1 MQILPVFPPETVRDY
16 LVVVL
21 AIAFLIR
28 IILVFGPLRRLAT
41 SIDDDMEQRSTIS
54 NLMNVSEIFLK
65 PSIQRLGRS
74 FILSEVFI
82 LFTPMLI
89 ALPVMTLVGA
99 REIHASAL
107 SPISYPL
114 FAGFL
119 VVWLARDIRR
129 SSRLRA
135 FLETTY
141 IRLEGMWVFAEEEF
155 KSWNLNQDF
164 RRSWFL
170 NELQQADLNETSEEE
185 SGIFSGFAGLLSK
198 NPIAVAVVK
207 QIKRGLDSNILAP
220 FSAQIHATVMSVIR
234 MRMNQIVGE
243 QLEDF
248 RRKSPMRRA
257 NLLFEALLPTIFVAA
272 LLMLDAG
279 GI

>member
-1 MQILPVFPPETVRDY
+1 VQLLPVLPPETVRDY

-21 AIAFLIR
+21 TAAFIIR
-28 IILVFGPLRRLAT
+28 ISMIIGPLRRLAT
-41 SIDDDMEQRSTIS
+41 SIDDDIEHRSTVS
-54 NLMNVSEIFLK
+54 NLMNVSDIFLK
-65 PSIQRLGRS
+65 PSIQSLGKS

-82 LFTPMLI
+82 LFAPMLI

-99 REIHASAL
+99 REILASEL
-107 SPISYPL
+107 SPMSYPI

-119 VVWLARDIRR
+119 VLWLARDIRR

-135 FLETTY
+135 FLDVTH
-141 IRLEGMWVFAEEEF
+141 IRLEGMWMFAEEEF
-155 KSWNLNQDF
+155 RSWNLNQDF

-170 NELQQADLNETSEEE
+170 NELQQADLKEAVEGEN
-185 SGIFSGFAGLLSK
+185 GILSGFAGLLSR

-220 FSAQIHATVMSVIR
+220 FSEQIHSTVMSVIR

-257 NLLFEALLPTIFVAA
+257 NLLFEALLPTMFISA
-272 LLMLDAG
+272 LLMLHVG

>member
-1 MQILPVFPPETVRDY
+1 MQILPLFPPETVRDY

-28 IILVFGPLRRLAT
+28 ISMVIGPLRRLAT
-41 SIDDDMEQRSTIS
+41 SIDDDIEHRSTIS

-65 PSIQRLGRS
+65 PSIQSLGRS
-74 FILSEVFI
+74 FILSEFFI
-82 LFTPMLI
+82 LFAPILI

-99 REIHASAL
+99 REIHASDL

-135 FLETTY
+135 FLEVTY
-141 IRLEGMWVFAEEEF
+141 IKLEGMWMFAEEEF

-170 NELQQADLNETSEEE
+170 NELQQADLNEVAEEE
-185 SGIFSGFAGLLSK
+185 SGILSGFAGLLSK

-207 QIKRGLDSNILAP
+207 QIKRGLDTNILAP
-220 FSAQIHATVMSVIR
+220 FSDQIHATVMSVIR

-243 QLEDF
+243 
-248 RRKSPMRRA
+248 
-257 NLLFEALLPTIFVAA
+257 
-272 LLMLDAG
+272 
-279 GI
+279 

>member
-1 MQILPVFPPETVRDY
+1 MQILPVLPPETVRDY
-16 LVVVL
+16 LVVIL
-21 AIAFLIR
+21 AIAFIIR
-28 IILVFGPLRRLAT
+28 ISMIIGPLRRLAT
-41 SIDDDMEQRSTIS
+41 SIDDDIEHRSTIS
-54 NLMNVSEIFLK
+54 NLMNVSDIFLK
-65 PSIQRLGRS
+65 PSIQSLGRS

-82 LFTPMLI
+82 LFAPMLI

-99 REIHASAL
+99 REIHAFEL
-107 SPISYPL
+107 SSISYPL

-135 FLETTY
+135 FLEVTH
-141 IRLEGMWVFAEEEF
+141 IRLEGMWMFAEEEF

-170 NELQQADLNETSEEE
+170 NELQQANPKDTAEEE
-185 SGIFSGFAGLLSK
+185 GGVLSGFAGLLSK
-198 NPIAVAVVK
+198 NPLAIAVVK

-220 FSAQIHATVMSVIR
+220 FSDQIHATVMSIIR

-248 RRKSPMRRA
+248 RQKSPMRRI
-257 NLLFEALLPTIFVAA
+257 NLLSEALLPTIFIAA
-272 LLMLDAG
+272 LLMLHAG

>member
-1 MQILPVFPPETVRDY
+1 MQILPVLPPETVRDY
-16 LVVVL
+16 LVVIL
-21 AIAFLIR
+21 SIAFIIR
-28 IILVFGPLRRLAT
+28 ISMIIGPLRRLAT
-41 SIDDDMEQRSTIS
+41 SIDDDIEHRSTIS
-54 NLMNVSEIFLK
+54 NLMNVSDIFLK
-65 PSIQRLGRS
+65 PSIQSLGRS

-82 LFTPMLI
+82 LFAPMLI

-99 REIHASAL
+99 REIHAFEL
-107 SPISYPL
+107 SSISYPL

-135 FLETTY
+135 FLEVTH
-141 IRLEGMWVFAEEEF
+141 IRLEGMWMFAEEEF

-170 NELQQADLNETSEEE
+170 NELQQANPKETAEEE
-185 SGIFSGFAGLLSK
+185 GGVFSGFAGLLSK
-198 NPIAVAVVK
+198 NPLAIAVVK

-220 FSAQIHATVMSVIR
+220 FSDQIHATVMSIIR

-248 RRKSPMRRA
+248 RQKSPMRRI
-257 NLLFEALLPTIFVAA
+257 NLLSEALLPTIFIAA
-272 LLMLDAG
+272 LLMLHAG

>member
-1 MQILPVFPPETVRDY
+1 MIGMV
-16 LVVVL
+16 LVTH
-21 AIAFLIR
+21 
-28 IILVFGPLRRLAT
+28 GRLADEFRAALEHVVGVQEKLKT
-41 SIDDDMEQRSTIS
+41 ISIGPDDDMEQRSTVA

-65 PSIQRLGRS
+65 PSIQKLGRS
-74 FILSEVFI
+74 FIISEVFI
-82 LFTPMLI
+82 LFAPMLI

-99 REIHASAL
+99 REIHASEL

-135 FLETTY
+135 FLEVTH

-220 FSAQIHATVMSVIR
+220 FSNQIHATVMSVIR

-248 RRKSPMRRA
+248 RQKSPMRRA
-257 NLLFEALLPTIFVAA
+257 NLLFEALLPTIFIAA
-272 LLMLDAG
+272 LLMLHAG

>member
-1 MQILPVFPPETVRDY
+1 MQILPLFPPETVRDY

-28 IILVFGPLRRLAT
+28 ISVIIGPIRRLAT
-41 SIDDDMEQRSTIS
+41 SIDDDLEQRSTVS

-65 PSIQRLGRS
+65 PSIQKLGRS
-74 FILSEVFI
+74 FIIGEVFI
-82 LFTPMLI
+82 LFAPMLI
-89 ALPVMTLVGA
+89 ALPVMTFVGA
-99 REIHASAL
+99 REIHASEL

-119 VVWLARDIRR
+119 AVWLARDIRR

-135 FLETTY
+135 FLEVTH

-170 NELQQADLNETSEEE
+170 NELQQADLSETSEEE
-185 SGIFSGFAGLLSK
+185 SGLISGFAGLLSK
-198 NPIAVAVVK
+198 NPIAVAIVK

-220 FSAQIHATVMSVIR
+220 FSSQIHATVMSIIR

-243 QLEDF
+243 QLDDF
-248 RRKSPMRRA
+248 RQKSSIRRV

-272 LLMLDAG
+272 LLVLHAG
-279 GI
+279 GV

>member
-1 MQILPVFPPETVRDY
+1 MQILPVIPPETVRDY

-21 AIAFLIR
+21 AIAFFIR
-28 IILVFGPLRRLAT
+28 ISVIIGPIRRLAT
-41 SIDDDMEQRSTIS
+41 SIDDDLEQRSTVS

-65 PSIQRLGRS
+65 PSIQKLGRS
-74 FILSEVFI
+74 FIIGEVFI
-82 LFTPMLI
+82 LFAPMLI
-89 ALPVMTLVGA
+89 ALPVMTFVGA
-99 REIHASAL
+99 REIHASEL

-119 VVWLARDIRR
+119 AVWLARDIRR

-135 FLETTY
+135 FLEVTH

-170 NELQQADLNETSEEE
+170 NELQQADLSETSDEE
-185 SGIFSGFAGLLSK
+185 SGIISGFADLLSK

-220 FSAQIHATVMSVIR
+220 FSSQIHATVMSVIR

-243 QLEDF
+243 QLDDF
-248 RRKSPMRRA
+248 RQKSSIRRV

-272 LLMLDAG
+272 LLVLHAG
-279 GI
+279 GV

>member
-1 MQILPVFPPETVRDY
+1 MQILPLFPPETVRDY

-28 IILVFGPLRRLAT
+28 ISVIIGPIRRLAT
-41 SIDDDMEQRSTIS
+41 SIDDDLEQRSTVS

-65 PSIQRLGRS
+65 PSVQKLGRS
-74 FILSEVFI
+74 FIIGEVFI
-82 LFTPMLI
+82 LFAPMLI
-89 ALPVMTLVGA
+89 ALPVMTFVGA
-99 REIHASAL
+99 REIHASEL

-119 VVWLARDIRR
+119 AVWLARDIRR

-135 FLETTY
+135 FLEVTH

-170 NELQQADLNETSEEE
+170 NELQQADLSETSEEE
-185 SGIFSGFAGLLSK
+185 SGLISGFAGLLSK
-198 NPIAVAVVK
+198 NPIAVAIVK

-220 FSAQIHATVMSVIR
+220 FSSQIHATVMSVIR

-243 QLEDF
+243 QLDDF
-248 RRKSPMRRA
+248 RQKSSIRRV

-272 LLMLDAG
+272 LLVLHAG
-279 GI
+279 GV

>member
-1 MQILPVFPPETVRDY
+1 
-16 LVVVL
+16 
-21 AIAFLIR
+21 
-28 IILVFGPLRRLAT
+28 
-41 SIDDDMEQRSTIS
+41 
-54 NLMNVSEIFLK
+54 MNVSEIFLK
-65 PSIQRLGRS
+65 PSIQKLGRS
-74 FILSEVFI
+74 FIISEVFI
-82 LFTPMLI
+82 LFAPMLI

-99 REIHASAL
+99 REIHASEL

-135 FLETTY
+135 FLEVTH

-220 FSAQIHATVMSVIR
+220 FSNQIHATVMSVIR

-248 RRKSPMRRA
+248 RQKSPMRRA
-257 NLLFEALLPTIFVAA
+257 NLLFLSLIH
-272 LLMLDAG
+272 
-279 GI
+279 I

>member
-28 IILVFGPLRRLAT
+28 ISVIIGPIRRLAT
-41 SIDDDMEQRSTIS
+41 SIDDDLEQRSTVS

-65 PSIQRLGRS
+65 PSIQKLGRS
-74 FILSEVFI
+74 FIIGEVFI
-82 LFTPMLI
+82 LFAPMLI
-89 ALPVMTLVGA
+89 ALPVMTFVGA
-99 REIHASAL
+99 REIHASEL

-119 VVWLARDIRR
+119 AVWLARDIRR

-135 FLETTY
+135 FLEVTH
-141 IRLEGMWVFAEEEF
+141 IRLEGMWAFAEEEF

-170 NELQQADLNETSEEE
+170 NELQQADLSETSEEE
-185 SGIFSGFAGLLSK
+185 SGLISGFAGLLSK
-198 NPIAVAVVK
+198 NPIAVAIVK

-220 FSAQIHATVMSVIR
+220 FSSQIHATVMSVIR
-234 MRMNQIVGE
+234 MRMNEIVGE
-243 QLEDF
+243 QLDDF
-248 RRKSPMRRA
+248 RQKSSIRRV

-272 LLMLDAG
+272 LLVLHAG
-279 GI
+279 GV

>member
-1 MQILPVFPPETVRDY
+1 MQILPLFPPETVRDY

-28 IILVFGPLRRLAT
+28 ISVIIGPIRRLAT
-41 SIDDDMEQRSTIS
+41 SIDDDMEQRSTVS

-65 PSIQRLGRS
+65 PSIQKLGRS
-74 FILSEVFI
+74 FIIGEVFI
-82 LFTPMLI
+82 LFAPMLI
-89 ALPVMTLVGA
+89 ALPVMTFVGA
-99 REIHASAL
+99 REIHASEL

-119 VVWLARDIRR
+119 AVWLARDIRR

-135 FLETTY
+135 FLEVTH

-170 NELQQADLNETSEEE
+170 NELQQADLSETSEEE
-185 SGIFSGFAGLLSK
+185 SGLISGFAGLLSK
-198 NPIAVAVVK
+198 NPIAVAIVK

-220 FSAQIHATVMSVIR
+220 FSSQIHATVMSVIR

-243 QLEDF
+243 QLDDF
-248 RRKSPMRRA
+248 RQKSSIRRV

-272 LLMLDAG
+272 LLVLHAG
-279 GI
+279 GV

>member
-1 MQILPVFPPETVRDY
+1 MQILPLFPPETVRDY

-28 IILVFGPLRRLAT
+28 ISVIIGPIRRLAT
-41 SIDDDMEQRSTIS
+41 SIDDDLEKRSTVS

-65 PSIQRLGRS
+65 PSIQKLGRS
-74 FILSEVFI
+74 FIIGEVFI
-82 LFTPMLI
+82 LFAPMLI
-89 ALPVMTLVGA
+89 ALPVMTFVGA
-99 REIHASAL
+99 REIHASEL

-119 VVWLARDIRR
+119 AVWLARDIRR

-135 FLETTY
+135 FLEVTH

-170 NELQQADLNETSEEE
+170 NELQQADLSETSEEE
-185 SGIFSGFAGLLSK
+185 SGLISGFAGLLSK
-198 NPIAVAVVK
+198 NPIAVAIVK

-220 FSAQIHATVMSVIR
+220 FSSQIHATVMSVIR

-243 QLEDF
+243 QLDDF
-248 RRKSPMRRA
+248 RQKSSIRRV

-272 LLMLDAG
+272 LLVLHAG
-279 GI
+279 GV

>member
-28 IILVFGPLRRLAT
+28 ISVIIGPIRRLAT
-41 SIDDDMEQRSTIS
+41 SIDDDLEQRSTVS

-65 PSIQRLGRS
+65 PSVQKLGRS
-74 FILSEVFI
+74 FIIGEVFI
-82 LFTPMLI
+82 LFAPMLI
-89 ALPVMTLVGA
+89 ALPVMTFVGA
-99 REIHASAL
+99 REIHASEL

-119 VVWLARDIRR
+119 AVWLARDIRR

-135 FLETTY
+135 FLEVTH

-170 NELQQADLNETSEEE
+170 NELQQADLSETSEEE
-185 SGIFSGFAGLLSK
+185 SGLISGFAGLLSK
-198 NPIAVAVVK
+198 NPIAVAIVK

-220 FSAQIHATVMSVIR
+220 FSSQIHATVMSIIR

-243 QLEDF
+243 QLDDF
-248 RRKSPMRRA
+248 RQKSSIRRV

-272 LLMLDAG
+272 LLVLHAG
-279 GI
+279 GV

>member
-1 MQILPVFPPETVRDY
+1 MEILPAIPPETVRDF

-21 AIAFLIR
+21 ANAFLIR
-28 IILVFGPLRRLAT
+28 ILLVIGPLRRLAT
-41 SIDDDMEQRSTIS
+41 SIDDDMEHRSTIS

-65 PSIQRLGRS
+65 PSIQKLGRS
-74 FILSEVFI
+74 FIFSEVFI
-82 LFTPMLI
+82 LFAPMLI
-89 ALPVMTLVGA
+89 AIPVMSLVGA
-99 REIHASAL
+99 REIDASAL

-129 SSRLRA
+129 SFRLRA
-135 FLETTY
+135 FLDVTH
-141 IRLEGMWVFAEEEF
+141 IRLEGMWMFAEEEF

-170 NELQQADLNETSEEE
+170 NELQQADLKE
-185 SGIFSGFAGLLSK
+185 STEDENMIFSGFAGLLSK

-220 FSAQIHATVMSVIR
+220 FSEQIHATVMSIIR

-248 RRKSPMRRA
+248 SQRSPMRRA
-257 NLLFEALLPTIFVAA
+257 NLLSEALFPTIFIAV
-272 LLMLDAG
+272 LLLLHSG

>member
-21 AIAFLIR
+21 AIAFFIR
-28 IILVFGPLRRLAT
+28 ISVIIGPIRRLAT
-41 SIDDDMEQRSTIS
+41 SIDDDLEQRSTVS

-65 PSIQRLGRS
+65 PSIQKLGRS
-74 FILSEVFI
+74 FIIGEVFI
-82 LFTPMLI
+82 LFAPMLI
-89 ALPVMTLVGA
+89 ALPVMTFVGA
-99 REIHASAL
+99 REIHASEL

-119 VVWLARDIRR
+119 AVWLARDIRR

-135 FLETTY
+135 FLEVTH

-170 NELQQADLNETSEEE
+170 NELQQADLSETSEEE
-185 SGIFSGFAGLLSK
+185 SGIISGFAGLLSK
-198 NPIAVAVVK
+198 NPIAVAIVK

-220 FSAQIHATVMSVIR
+220 FSSQIHATVMSIIR

-243 QLEDF
+243 QLDDF
-248 RRKSPMRRA
+248 RQKSSIRRV

-272 LLMLDAG
+272 LLLLHVG
-279 GI
+279 GV

>member
-1 MQILPVFPPETVRDY
+1 MEILPAIPPETVRDF

-21 AIAFLIR
+21 ANAFLIR
-28 IILVFGPLRRLAT
+28 ILLVIGPLRRLAT
-41 SIDDDMEQRSTIS
+41 SIDDDMEHRSTIS

-65 PSIQRLGRS
+65 PSIQKLGRS
-74 FILSEVFI
+74 FIFSEVFI
-82 LFTPMLI
+82 LFAPMLI
-89 ALPVMTLVGA
+89 AIPVMSLVGA
-99 REIHASAL
+99 REIDASAL

-129 SSRLRA
+129 SFRLRS
-135 FLETTY
+135 FLDVTH
-141 IRLEGMWVFAEEEF
+141 IRLEGMWMFAEEEF

-170 NELQQADLNETSEEE
+170 NELQQADLKE
-185 SGIFSGFAGLLSK
+185 STEDENMIFSGFAGLLSK

-220 FSAQIHATVMSVIR
+220 FSEQIHATVMSIIR

-248 RRKSPMRRA
+248 RQRSPMRRA
-257 NLLFEALLPTIFVAA
+257 NLLSEALFPTIFIAV
-272 LLMLDAG
+272 LLLLHSG

>member
-1 MQILPVFPPETVRDY
+1 MQILPVLPPETVRDY
-16 LVVVL
+16 LVVIL
-21 AIAFLIR
+21 AIAFIIR
-28 IILVFGPLRRLAT
+28 ISMIIGPLRRLAT
-41 SIDDDMEQRSTIS
+41 SIDDDIEHRSTIS
-54 NLMNVSEIFLK
+54 NLMNVSDIFLK
-65 PSIQRLGRS
+65 PSIQSLGRS

-82 LFTPMLI
+82 LFAPMLI

-99 REIHASAL
+99 REIHAFEL
-107 SPISYPL
+107 SSISYPL

-135 FLETTY
+135 FLEVTH
-141 IRLEGMWVFAEEEF
+141 IRLEGMWMFAEEEF

-170 NELQQADLNETSEEE
+170 NELQQANPKETAEEE
-185 SGIFSGFAGLLSK
+185 GGVFSGFAGLLSK
-198 NPIAVAVVK
+198 NPLAIAVVK

-220 FSAQIHATVMSVIR
+220 FSDQIHATVMSIIR

-248 RRKSPMRRA
+248 RQKSPMRRI
-257 NLLFEALLPTIFVAA
+257 NLLSEALLPTIFIAA
-272 LLMLDAG
+272 LLMLHAG